1 MALSETA
8 KQVFDKYWQEFNSG
22 QMDDEKKERFR
33 RMLGEVEARDPE
45 FVASKRIGAAEA
57 RASGVIGPA
66 SDPGA
71 PNVGRQ
77 EALADMRERSA
88 GSTFGGE
95 ALMSVVPTAAGV
107 AAGAGTGALSGSLF
121 GPIGAVA
128 GGLIGGFGGGIGGA
142 KVQDIAIESALGDEQ
157 TWEEFQKLRGAG
169 FEQNPYAAV
178 SGAIVPSAL
187 AFNPTNPIKNMA
199 QAAKAIASPAATRN
213 NAVIGQAVGDAIGA
227 GVGSGMEI
235 YADVSQDRDI
245 DWKRAALAGAGNA
258 IFSGPMRIARKTA
271 GAPAENVLNDQQ
283 KVAVK
288 NAEEAEAAR
297 AIAEA
302 EAEETARLEAEAAPP
317 TEDEVRAALPPDI
330 AVKKSYPFSRKAN
343 VLAPNAPAEQAQ
355 SVTLQDEY
363 VLGVDDKWY
372 VAEAD
377 PTFNRGRFS
386 GSTRRPLREVDPA
399 TIPADIMAKETPNQ
413 QRDVLEN
420 AKLLGEVPDRFTAID
435 AAGNETVLEGKKKF
449 FETPDGNVFVESQR
463 VAKRPGK
470 PMLETAGRQPVS
482 KEDAYGLLGKRAE
495 GTPEPTQPVA
505 KTPVIGEV
513 KGPKLRTVDPRTG
526 KQKTTDTK
534 LVRQE
539 DGVYQKYFEGGEQ
552 RFDKLSDAEVATLIQ
567 ENPKAAK
574 NLKLI
579 EEVPKTP
586 SGPKMKTTSTGAQVP
601 GGAARR
607 GLVRLKTT
615 PTGPQVPGGPAAA
628 ATPGAPTEIGTTK
641 LGTSDYKITQTVSED
656 GSSVEFNIAL
666 VKNEPIGKSKRTI
679 PPIHILKVASDDP
692 NVNTKLEE
700 ALRAN
705 AIGLNGHFQGA
716 TIRGKEVAKSTVPFD
731 PTGKGKTPIPPSSS
745 PETTAETGT
754 TTSPLGE
761 GEAPPPTVE
770 AKPVDLDVLARAEKR
785 RPDIPVS
792 GEGERTSIQVKG
804 INKNNAVTG
813 RYVLV
818 DLDDLVPSHDPR
830 NGFQP
835 VSTRRTE
842 NTRDY
847 TLPHNQ
853 DPVREG
859 AAALNPDTLLLKGTY
874 AEGGPP
880 IVSADGEILGANGRH
895 QMLLLARQAHPEQWK
910 KYQARLKERA
920 ADFGID
926 PNAITEGKTVAFI
939 ADQMSAADEIRA
951 IAVLNTDPQKAAVL
965 SERGDALRR
974 SLKVD
979 HIDGLDIRDDETLNK
994 ALQREGPKIVERM
1007 IADGTI
1013 ASGQIVNFI
1022 DPNTGKMTNDGLKV
1036 LEEALKNVAYGSAKT
1051 RTDLTASTG
1060 TLFDKMVPAFLRI
1073 NLDEASNPEMQA
1085 LGVSKAMME
1094 GAAAFNSPAF
1104 ETTRT
1109 EPISPLAEAFR
1120 SFFVASSTRPSK
1132 AGPVGRKLAA
1142 SMLNETSNDIF
1153 VQNDKP
1159 LEERL
1164 IGALEDVRKTLLSD
1178 EKFSAS
1184 ERPKTDGTLARE
1196 SVVDFDS
1203 PEAKKAKALAEQ
1215 LGMKPYF
1222 FDNPEIDQNGI
1233 YMTRDGERLVYL
1245 NARATSKDV
1254 AGGGEHYFL
1263 SIVSHEG
1270 LHDIR
1275 TVAPKDYIELK
1286 GWMKKN
1292 NPEFDT
1298 LKKKYRDV
1306 YVKKMGEE
1314 RVSDDV
1320 LEEEVMGKIFEA
1332 NAKDT
1337 GFWIKMSDS
1346 NYPLFQRVAAFFRR
1360 IIYSVRRN
1368 TVNGQILKALK
1379 AAEKRAQAGRKAE
1392 YRARMSMKRSTK
1404 EEHQARLKSIF
1415 GEKLAA
1421 AHKENAKRNLKK
1433 GVSSNPIPDMSAYR
1447 EWAAEAAKELIEY
1460 AKFAYR
1466 EGADSAYEKYKSIV
1480 TSTGFEAILPGGKSR
1495 LSPELNTSHYPW
1507 RDKAPV
1513 FQGPG
1518 IAMAKGVGLLD
1529 NVLESAR
1536 IDRSMMDDLSDQA
1549 AHIRDEGV
1557 VDPSISNSLF
1567 SESLNSAKGYENDF
1581 STNQYVQL
1589 ANNYLTTAIRV
1600 EARVLK
1606 NKVRKAAEVIGIPLD
1621 KESPNRVLSAWED
1634 GDSRITDD
1642 DAESASTLIALG
1654 DLDVSDTFA
1663 KIEDWSLK
1671 SPTRES
1677 ITGYGYQ
1684 EVQSF
1689 EKNQKEAQLPAGYV
1703 QTEAQ
1708 RAEYEAKYPGQYLPK
1723 NVAPLEAHAEE
1734 INSRIRAEREMLGIP
1749 VVNDILS
1756 TPKWEPRRKAQGDGT
1771 GAGEKFSVKQPRSS
1785 DPKIADDIEVVMGKP
1800 SKGGWR
1806 WWEKFKGDVNEF
1818 GVSAALSR
1826 QVADDQ
1832 APVRDAEIK
1841 MGKFDTAGDAS
1852 YKLRQMANDYAS
1864 PVRQAYSGRSDKP
1877 GVGGGQIRLSDEG
1890 LPEFVPGT
1898 KGRDQIMEVAEKDGA
1913 KDEVY
1918 LYRAAKRAE
1927 EDIKKGN
1934 LGSVA
1939 ETAFKTQD
1947 RLDRALALGS
1957 KKLSDGT
1964 SISGVAKEMNTWF
1977 RAVLDAAQK
1986 AGLIDPELRKL
1997 WERENYVPF
2006 LRQVLM
2012 ENGGDFSAAMKSI
2025 RSKSSVDLKNA
2036 IKKAE
2041 GGTGKIAPEEAEM
2054 ALYSTLVATSMR
2066 NKAGQ
2071 KFVDNF
2077 TGYKDAAGD
2086 TVLRE
2091 ATPDEAKL
2099 YHKSLADR
2107 QANQLI
2113 SVRYDGKEKI
2123 YKVSNDPWYTMIA
2136 DTGGLIGSNDILE
2149 IANKVRQATQALTTN
2164 MPAFAGK
2171 NFLRDTAQ
2179 AWAIAREELGVV
2191 GSLKTIP
2198 EALKAY
2204 KDIVAGD
2211 APDYAEFI
2219 GAGGYQGSRYGSRD
2233 SFETMQAQHAR
2244 RTSDV
2249 PVIRSFQ
2256 QLADFYGKLL
2266 EGGENANRLASY
2278 RRSRK
2283 AGETKG
2289 ESAWR
2294 AKEMANYGTA
2304 GINPVV
2310 KGFAKTVPFLNARI
2324 VGLLKQARM
2333 LSAAEKGQKR
2343 GPLPGVL
2350 ASKYLQ
2356 NATML
2361 GGMSAML
2368 AAYNWANFKEEY
2380 HKLEEWE
2387 RDFFWTTFVRT
2398 PDGKVQTIRFPKPF
2412 EAGAIGTIGER
2423 VANYFLDS
2431 STDKGDAELLAK
2443 RVGHMLTQTF
2453 EMPNPLNPITWVQNV
2468 PLIGAAIQQE
2478 SNRIPFLD
2486 KQIVPTDELDLPPSQ
2501 QYGAET
2507 SRAMRAVARVAEPV
2521 VDISPRRAE
2530 SFVRSLFGAAGNE
2543 AIKAADLTLRMF
2555 EGSYEKGD
2563 PAAKPPGA
2571 APSMKVTQDI
2581 PFVSSL
2587 VSTITKGEADGQSS
2601 RDVSRYYD
2609 KMGETRNAKK
2619 ELSHL
2624 RETRQPIGKEKMKE
2638 LFSEI
2643 SSGRS
2648 LDASNSMVSKIN
2660 ANIRR
2665 FADDPFMS
2673 PDEKRKRIDELRR
2686 QRTKMI
2692 EAVMEAQRRQRQQK

>member
-8 KQVFDKYWQEFNSG
+8 KQLFDKYWQEFNSG

-33 RMLGEVEARDPE
+33 QMLPEFEARDPE
-45 FVASKRIGAAEA
+45 FVASKRLGIAEE
-57 RASGVIGPA
+57 RASGVRGPA
-66 SDPGA
+66 SDPGE

-88 GSTFGGE
+88 ASTFGGE

-128 GGLIGGFGGGIGGA
+128 GGIIGGFGGGIGGA

-169 FEQNPYAAV
+169 FEQNPYSAV
-178 SGAIVPSAL
+178 GGAIVPSAL
-187 AFNPTNPIKNMA
+187 AFQPTNPIRNMQ
-199 QAAKAIASPAATRN
+199 QAAKALASPAATRN

-330 AVKKSYPFSRKAN
+330 TPKRSYKAERKAN
-343 VLAPNAPAEQAQ
+343 VLPPNAAADQAQ
-355 SVTLQDEY
+355 NVTLTDEF
-363 VLGVDDKWY
+363 VLGPDDKWY
-372 VAEAD
+372 VADAV

-386 GSTRRPLREVDPA
+386 GQTRRPLREVTDPA
-399 TIPADIMAKETPNQ
+399 TLPEAIRAKETPNQ

-420 AKLLGEVPDRFTAID
+420 ATLLGEVPDRFTAID

-470 PMLETAGRQPVS
+470 PMLETAGRQTFA
-482 KEDAYGLLGKRAE
+482 KEEAYRLLGKRAE

-586 SGPKMKTTSTGAQVP
+586 SGPKLKTTSTGAQVP
-601 GGAARR
+601 GGPARR
-607 GLVRLKTT
+607 GIVRLKTT
-615 PTGPQVPGGPAAA
+615 PTGPQVPGGSAAA
-628 ATPGAPTEIGTTK
+628 ATPGAPAEIGKVMIAAKKGQTAAGYSVRQTM
-641 LGTSDYKITQTVSED
+641 SDDGSTVSFSIVNRKGDVREVL
-656 GSSVEFNIAL
+656 SAA
-666 VKNEPIGKSKRTI
+666 T
-679 PPIHILKVASDDP
+679 DDP
-692 NVNTKLEE
+692 DVNVKLED
-700 ALRAN
+700 ALRKV
-705 AIGLNGHFQGA
+705 GDLTSG
-716 TIRGKEVAKSTVPFD
+716 TIRGKEVATSTVPFD
-731 PTGKGKTPIPPSSS
+731 PTGKKPTIPPSSS
-745 PETTAETGT
+745 TETTAETGT
-754 TTSPLGE
+754 TTSQLGE

-813 RYVLV
+813 RYALV

-939 ADQMSAADEIRA
+939 ADPMSAADEIRA

-979 HIDGLDIRDDETLNK
+979 HVDGLDIRDDETLNK

-1060 TLFDKMVPAFLRI
+1060 SLFDKMVPAFLRI
-1073 NLDEASNPEMQA
+1073 NLDEASNPDMQA

-1104 ETTRT
+1104 ETQ
-1109 EPISPLAEAFR
+1109 PLSPLAEAFR
-1120 SFFVASSTRPSK
+1120 SFFVAASTRPSK

-1153 VQNDKP
+1153 VQHEKP

-1184 ERPKTDGTLARE
+1184 ERPKTAGKLASE
-1196 SVVDFDS
+1196 STIEPRS
-1203 PEAKKAKALAEQ
+1203 ARLKEAVALGNR
-1215 LGMKPYF
+1215 LGMTVRV
-1222 FDNPEIDQNGI
+1222 FDNPQVEHNAI
-1233 YMTRDGERLVYL
+1233 YMTDPDGQRVVYL
-1245 NARATSKDV
+1245 NARAIPEDV
-1254 AGGGEHYFL
+1254 AGGGEHPLL
-1263 SIVSHEG
+1263 SVVSHES

-1275 TVAPKDYIELK
+1275 SADPEAYGKLLD
-1286 GWMKKN
+1286 WMKGN
-1292 NPEFDT
+1292 HPEFDN
-1298 LKKKYRDV
+1298 LSAKYRED
-1306 YVKKMGEE
+1306 YVRAMGEE

-1320 LEEEVMGKIFEA
+1320 LNEEVMGKIFEA
-1332 NAKDT
+1332 NAQNT
-1337 GFWIKMSDS
+1337 GFWTNLADSDAG
-1346 NYPLFQRVAAFFRR
+1346 LFRRVADFFRR

-1379 AAEKRAQAGRKAE
+1379 AAEKRAQAGRKADS
-1392 YRARMSMKRSTK
+1392 RAGMSNKPSTK

-1433 GVSSNPIPDMSAYR
+1433 GASSNPIPDMSAYR

-1466 EGADSAYEKYKSIV
+1466 EGVDSAYDKYKSLV
-1480 TSTGFEAILPGGKSR
+1480 TSTGFEVSGPDVKRR
-1495 LSPELNTSHYPW
+1495 LSPELKASHYEWDLNPP
-1507 RDKAPV
+1507 K
-1513 FQGPG
+1513 FQGAG
-1518 IAMAKGVGLLD
+1518 IAMAKGAGLLD

-1536 IDRSMMDDLSDQA
+1536 LDSSLLMDLSDQA
-1549 AHIRDEGV
+1549 SHIRDEGV
-1557 VDPSISNSLF
+1557 VDSSISNSIFQEAAQATKGGIDINRDVDAARKVLEQAF
-1567 SESLNSAKGYENDF
+1567 YKEINSLKKSAVTAVYKLGGIDAVPEGKEYDAILTAWENGDE
-1581 STNQYVQL
+1581 
-1589 ANNYLTTAIRV
+1589 RV
-1600 EARVLK
+1600 TDSQAEAAQALMSLGDRDPFNDYARQGVTDGQTI
-1606 NKVRKAAEVIGIPLD
+1606 KVPL
-1621 KESPNRVLSAWED
+1621 RHVLSGEGYTKVMSHED
-1634 GDSRITDD
+1634 IVINKKRMNGLSDI
-1642 DAESASTLIALG
+1642 LPLG
-1654 DLDVSDTFA
+1654 T
-1663 KIEDWSLK
+1663 
-1671 SPTRES
+1671 
-1677 ITGYGYQ
+1677 
-1684 EVQSF
+1684 
-1689 EKNQKEAQLPAGYV
+1689 V
-1703 QTEAQ
+1703 QTAKQ
-1708 RAEYEAKYPGQYLPK
+1708 RAEFEAKYPGVHLPK
-1723 NVAPLEAHAEE
+1723 DVAPLREHADEV
-1734 INSRIRAEREMLGIP
+1734 NSKIVAEMEMLGIP

-1756 TPKWEPRRKAQGDGT
+1756 TPKWEPRRKMQGDGT

-1806 WWEKFKGDVNEF
+1806 WWEAFKGDVNEF

-1826 QVADDQ
+1826 QIADSQ
-1832 APVRDAEIK
+1832 APRRDAEIK
-1841 MGKFDTAGDAS
+1841 MGKFDTVGDSS
-1852 YKLRQMANDYAS
+1852 YKLDQMANDYAS

-1877 GVGGGQIRLSDEG
+1877 GAGGGQIRLSDEG

-1964 SISGVAKEMNTWF
+1964 TISGVAKEMNTWF
-1977 RAVLDAAQK
+1977 RAALDMAQK

-2077 TGYKDAAGD
+2077 VNYPDASGEM
-2086 TVLRE
+2086 VLRE

-2179 AWAIAREELGVV
+2179 AAIIAREDLGLV

-2233 SFETMQAQHAR
+2233 SHETMQAQHAR

-2356 NATML
+2356 NAAGL
-2361 GGMSAML
+2361 GIMSAAL

-2387 RDFFWTTFVRT
+2387 RDFFWTTFFRT

-2412 EAGAIGTIGER
+2412 EAGAIGTVGER

-2571 APSMKVTQDI
+2571 APSMKLTQDI

-2624 RETRQPIGKEKMKE
+2624 RETRQPISKEKMKE